1 MPASAASSMRT
12 VMIACFKGPISTFAE
27 RVIRNAFVPV
37 LLCLVLPVP
46 SMAQRLA
53 TVSGRVLDAETG
65 ESLPYANVVVQET
78 GQGSASNVDGY
89 FALVGLA
96 EGEYVLRVTY
106 LGFQSAEIKV
116 NTQSLAAPLE
126 IRLAREAAYL
136 EEVLVTAEQLRM
148 MNTSEGVSQV
158 VIAPV
163 ETEVLPNV
171 GDADVF
177 RALQL
182 LPGISGTNEGSSGLY
197 VRGGTPDQN
206 LVLLD
211 GMTVYHV
218 DHLFGFFSAFNSDAI
233 KDVRLYKGGYP
244 AAYGGRASGVVDLTG
259 RTGRNDL
266 GASIGVNLLS
276 ASAVLEAPLGQQGSV
291 LITGRRSYTDVLRTA
306 TYNNI
311 YDMLTGADPG
321 VSQGPQGPG
330 NGSVGPGNR
339 QRGAL
344 GAVQRGSGQA
354 TVQPD
359 FYFYD
364 LNAKLSYRPTSKDV
378 LALSLYA
385 GQDNLDESRFSA
397 NEITQGSQIGGRL
410 VNDVYDVTDWGNFGA
425 SAKWSRQWTPRLYS
439 NALVASSRYRSENT
453 RANLAERYAAE
464 ADTAIFSRQGGTLE
478 NNRLRDITV
487 RLDNEWH
494 LSRAHKVDFG
504 FAATLTDVR
513 YENVRNDTLTIL
525 DEEQN
530 ARHVAAYMQDTWKP
544 LPAFSLT
551 AGIRTAWNDLTGDMY
566 LEPRFAIQYDATDM
580 MRLKGAYGRYNQ
592 FVARVV
598 NEAVTEGARDF
609 WLLAN
614 GKNVGIQQAT
624 HYVLGGSLEA
634 HSWLLDVEAY
644 YKSLHGL
651 SEFSLRFSREGAG
664 FEADD
669 LFFDGG
675 GVARG
680 LEVLLQRKSGR
691 HTGWLSYTFARIEHR
706 FQGLNDGEP
715 FPALHDQPHELKT
728 VGSARLGSRWDLSA
742 TWAFST
748 GRPYTAPESQYTLAL
763 LDGTSQSYI
772 HVGEKNGERL
782 PAYHRLDG
790 AIHYR
795 FPWGSAN
802 VDVGFSV
809 FNIYNRIN
817 VWYKEFDLTESPFVT
832 TDVAFL
838 GVTPNLSLRVDL

>member
-1 MPASAASSMRT
+1 MCTAIKS
-12 VMIACFKGPISTFAE
+12 CFKGSKSTFTV
-27 RVIRNAFVPV
+27 RVIRNALVS
-37 LLCLVLPVP
+37 LCVALPAS
-46 SMAQRLA
+46 SMAQRLT
-53 TVSGRVLDAETG
+53 TVSGRVLDAKTG

-106 LGFQSAEIKV
+106 LGFRSAEIEV
-116 NTQSLAAPLE
+116 DTRSLAAPLE

-148 MNTSEGVSQV
+148 MKASEGVSQV
-158 VIAPV
+158 VIAPR
-163 ETEVLPNV
+163 ELAVLPSV

-182 LPGISGTNEGSSGLY
+182 LPGISGTIEGSSGLH

-266 GASIGVNLLS
+266 GAGVGLNLLS
-276 ASAVLEAPLGQQGSV
+276 ASAVLEAPLGQKGSV
-291 LITGRRSYTDVLRTA
+291 LVTGRRSYTDVLRTG
-306 TYNNI
+306 TYNSI
-311 YDMLTGADPG
+311 YNMLTGADPG
-321 VSQGPQGPG
+321 VSPGAQGT
-330 NGSVGPGNR
+330 GSNRAGPGNR
-339 QRGAL
+339 QTGAL
-344 GAVQRGSGQA
+344 GAGTRGPGQA

-364 LNAKLSYRPTSKDV
+364 LNAKLSYRPTSRDV

-385 GQDNLDESRFSA
+385 GRDNLDESRFSES
-397 NEITQGSQIGGRL
+397 EIAQDSQVGGKL
-410 VNDVYDVTDWGNFGA
+410 ISDVYDVTEWGNLGV
-425 SAKWSRQWTPRLYS
+425 SAKWSRQWSPRLYS
-439 NALVASSRYRSENT
+439 NALFASSRYSSDNT
-453 RANLAERYAAE
+453 RASLAERFAAE
-464 ADTAIFSRQGGTLE
+464 ADTAIFSRQVGTLE
-478 NNRLRDITV
+478 KNRLAEVTA

-504 FAATLTDVR
+504 VAAALSDVR

-530 ARHVAAYMQDTWKP
+530 ARHAAAYLQDTWKP
-544 LPAFSLT
+544 LSAFSLT
-551 AGIRTAWNDLTGDMY
+551 VGIRTAWNDLVRNVY
-566 LEPRFAIQYDATDM
+566 LEPRVAARYDATGM
-580 MRLKGAYGRYNQ
+580 VRLKVAYGRYNQ
-592 FVARVV
+592 FVSRVV
-598 NEAVTEGARDF
+598 NENVTEGARDF
-609 WLLAN
+609 WLLAD
-614 GKNVGIQQAT
+614 GENVGVQQAT
-624 HYVLGGSLEA
+624 HYVLGGSLESR
-634 HSWLLDVEAY
+634 SWLLDVEAY
-644 YKSLHGL
+644 YKALHGL
-651 SEFSLRFSREGAG
+651 SEFSLRFSRAGAG

-669 LFFDGG
+669 LFFGGDGT
-675 GVARG
+675 ARG

-691 HTGWLSYTFARIEHR
+691 HTGWISYTFARIEHT
-706 FQGLNDGEP
+706 FHGLNGGEP

-728 VGSARLGSRWDLSA
+728 VGSARIGSRWDLSA
-742 TWAFST
+742 TWAVST
-748 GRPYTAPESQYTLAL
+748 GRPYTAPESQYTLEL

-772 HVGEKNGERL
+772 HVGRKNGERL
-782 PAYHRLDG
+782 PVYHRLDG
-790 AIHYR
+790 AVHYR
-795 FPWGSAN
+795 FPWGSAI
-802 VDVGFSV
+802 VDAGLSV

-838 GVTPNLSLRVDL
+838 GITPNLSLRVDF